1 MEKFGQLF
9 YKPIEIQNYSK
20 RFSISPAMVVEQLRI
35 IMGVVLFAVHCLF
48 PLNNVINQNIINL
61 LVTMEPAYT
70 NNEIDSKKIT

>member
-1 MEKFGQLF
+1 
-9 YKPIEIQNYSK
+9 
-20 RFSISPAMVVEQLRI
+20 MVVEQLRI